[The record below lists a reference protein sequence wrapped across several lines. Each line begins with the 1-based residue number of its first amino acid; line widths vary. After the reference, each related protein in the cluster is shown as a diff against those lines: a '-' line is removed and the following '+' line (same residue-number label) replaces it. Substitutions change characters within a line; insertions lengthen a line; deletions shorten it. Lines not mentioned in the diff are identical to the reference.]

1 MKIKAEK
8 GCINSDCIMCQK
20 KKHAHKDDLYCS
32 RCGTPLSF
40 VCEKCHTVLEDGSVK
55 LCVICQANKD
65 DAKEKRKDT
74 FTKVGAGLATVAATV
89 PGIVAAVLKK
99 GND

>member
-1 MKIKAEK
+1 MKVKAKK
-8 GCINSDCIMCQK
+8 GCINPECITCK
-20 KKHAHKDDLYCS
+20 KKEHAGKDDSFCPK
-32 RCGTPLSF
+32 CGGSLSF
-40 VCEKCHTVLEDGSVK
+40 VCEKCHTVLPDGSTK
-55 LCVICQANKD
+55 LCVVCQAKKD

>member
-8 GCINSDCIMCQK
+8 GCINPDCIMCQK

-32 RCGTPLSF
+32 RCGTHLSF

-65 DAKEKRKDT
+65 DAKEKRKDALG
-74 FTKVGAGLATVAATV
+74 KIGAGAGAVAAAIPAV
-89 PGIVAAVLKK
+89 VVALGKK
-99 GND
+99 K